1 VVALVIVAYDHS
13 SSNEAI
19 SRKLQSKLYAMPCI
33 VQNWQYQIFAI
44 SAKISIWRNAVFELG
59 YKEV

>member
-1 VVALVIVAYDHS
+1 
-13 SSNEAI
+13 
-19 SRKLQSKLYAMPCI
+19 MPCI